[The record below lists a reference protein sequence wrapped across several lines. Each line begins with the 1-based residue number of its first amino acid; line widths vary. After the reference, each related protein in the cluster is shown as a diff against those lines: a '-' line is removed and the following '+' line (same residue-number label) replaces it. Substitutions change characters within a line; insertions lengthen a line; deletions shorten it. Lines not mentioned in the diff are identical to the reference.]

1 MFSLAFVNAFFDFQ
15 NYDKPISQFLDDS
28 VFFHI
33 EPDREKKANLY
44 VMNCVVELEDNL
56 FQLGQ
61 QVDDRFSQID
71 NVCLYEDKIDS
82 DGAIVSVYIRYD
94 ARFFDYNR

>member
-1 MFSLAFVNAFFDFQ
+1 MFSLTFVNAFFDFQ
-15 NYDKPISQFLDDS
+15 NYEKLISQILDDS
-28 VFFHI
+28 IFFHI
-33 EPDREKKANLY
+33 EPYREKKANLY
-44 VMNCVVELEDNL
+44 VMNWVVELEDDL

-71 NVCLYEDKIDS
+71 NVRLYEDKIDS
-82 DGAIVSVYIRYD
+82 DGGIVSVYIRYD